1 MRNPSVRYDSGYT
14 KLFFRLQPLGWI
26 HTDWVE
32 VGYVN
37 VEVESFWSSK
47 YCATKPVLRRET
59 EPNGVTVPPSG
70 LYPSLHPQNSDIH
83 LNTKI
88 A

>member
-1 MRNPSVRYDSGYT
+1 MIVDT
-14 KLFFRLQPLGWI
+14 KLFFRIQPLGWV
-26 HTDWVE
+26 HTDRVE

-37 VEVESFWSSK
+37 VEVKSFWSRK
-47 YCATKPVLRRET
+47 YCATKPTNFSPEKET
-59 EPNGVTVPPSG
+59 VPNGVTVPPSG
-70 LYPSLHPQNSDIH
+70 RYPSLHPQNSIDVH